1 MRKQVA
7 APTVTATKTVTRRC
21 LGPDQTRYHLAMFR
35 NGEWIE
41 AESGESFAVINP
53 ATGEEI
59 GQVPNGGAADASLA
73 IDAAH
78 AAFASWSTTT
88 AYQRADILMN
98 AWRLMTERAKD
109 LAQLMT
115 AEQGKPLR
123 AANFEVG
130 YGADFIRWY
139 AEEAR
144 RLTGEW
150 LPSGRPDQRFL
161 SVRQPVGVV
170 AMVTPWNYP
179 MSMLT
184 RKMAPALAAGCTLV
198 LKPAEATPLS
208 AKAIFEIFHEAGVPP
223 GVINM
228 VTAQDPV
235 PIGQVFTSDAR
246 VAKLTFTGSTAVGRV
261 LAAAAGASLQRV
273 SVELGGHAPFI
284 VYPDADPVNAAKG
297 AAALKFLNAGQA
309 CISPNRLYVH
319 RDAAEGFIGTL
330 TKRVTGLVV
339 GNGMD
344 DGVGVG
350 PLVDAAAVDKVAA
363 QVQDARDKGAG
374 VPVGGHQLT
383 EDGLDQGFFYAPTV
397 LTEVTSDMTVYR
409 EETFG
414 PVAPVVIYDDVDE
427 VIELANDTHYGLAA
441 YVYTDSMKTA
451 LTAFEALRFG
461 IIGINDVNPTSA
473 SVPFGGMKDS
483 GIGREGGHQGLD
495 EYLEIKTAGISLR

>member
-1 MRKQVA
+1 MGIGASSKG
-7 APTVTATKTVTRRC
+7 TI
-21 LGPDQTRYHLAMFR
+21 LAMFV
-35 NGEWIE
+35 NGEWID
-41 AESGESFAVINP
+41 ARSGRSFAVTNP
-53 ATGEEI
+53 ATGEAI
-59 GQVPNGGAADASLA
+59 GHMPDGGAVDATAA
-73 IDAAH
+73 IDAAD
-78 AAFASWSTTT
+78 AAFDRWAATT
-88 AYQRADILMN
+88 AFHRADVLMD
-98 AWRLMTERAKD
+98 AWQLMGERAAELAELMT
-109 LAQLMT
+109 T
-115 AEQGKPLR
+115 EQGKPLQ
-123 AANFEVG
+123 AARFEVG
-130 YGADFIRWY
+130 YGADFIRWF

-208 AKAIFEIFHEAGVPP
+208 AKAIFEIFIQAGVPD

-228 VTAQDPV
+228 VTASDPV
-235 PIGQVFTSDAR
+235 PIGEVFTSDPR
-246 VAKLTFTGSTAVGRV
+246 VRKLTFTGSTAVGRL
-261 LAAAAGASLQRV
+261 LAAKAGASLQRV

-284 VYPDADPVNAAKG
+284 VYPDADPEHAAKG
-297 AAALKFLNAGQA
+297 ATALKFLNAGQA
-309 CISPNRLYVH
+309 CISPNRIYVH
-319 RDAAEGFIGTL
+319 RDAAAAFTETL
-330 TKRVTGLVV
+330 TGRVEKLVT
-339 GNGMD
+339 GNGMT

-363 QVQDARDKGAG
+363 QVEDARERGAG
-374 VPVGGHQLT
+374 IPVGGYRLSGA
-383 EDGLDQGFFYAPTV
+383 DLGDDRLDQGHFYAPTV
-397 LTEVTSDMTVYR
+397 LTDVNPDMTVYR

-414 PVAPVVIYDDVDE
+414 PVAPIVIYDDVDE
-427 VIELANDTHYGLAA
+427 VISLANDTHYGLAA
-441 YVYTDSMKTA
+441 YVYTDSLKTA
-451 LTAFEALRFG
+451 VSAFEALRFG

-483 GIGREGGHQGLD
+483 GVGREGGHQGLD

>member
-1 MRKQVA
+1 
-7 APTVTATKTVTRRC
+7 
-21 LGPDQTRYHLAMFR
+21 MFV
-35 NGEWIE
+35 NGEWKE
-41 AESGESFAVINP
+41 AKSGRRFAVYNP
-53 ATGEEI
+53 ATGETI
-59 GQVPNGGAADASLA
+59 GEVPAGDGDDATDAIAAADAACSSW
-73 IDAAH
+73 AA
-78 AAFASWSTTT
+78 TT
-88 AYQRADILMN
+88 AHHRADLLME
-98 AWRLMTERAKD
+98 AWRLMTDRASE
-109 LAQLMT
+109 LAELMT
-115 AEQGKPLR
+115 TEQGKPLR
-123 AANFEVG
+123 ASRFEVG
-130 YGADFIRWY
+130 YAADFVRWY

-161 SVRQPVGVV
+161 TVRQPVGVV

-184 RKMAPALAAGCTLV
+184 RKVAPALAAGCTLV

-208 AKAIFEIFHEAGVPP
+208 AKAIFQVFIDAGVPP
-223 GVINM
+223 GVINL
-228 VTAQDPV
+228 VTAEDPV
-235 PIGQVFTSDAR
+235 PIGTAFTSDPR
-246 VAKLTFTGSTAVGRV
+246 VQKLTFTGSTAVGRT

-284 VYPDADPVNAAKG
+284 VYPDADPHNAAKG

-319 RDAAEGFIGTL
+319 RSLAEPFVETL
-330 TKRVTGLVV
+330 TGRVRGLVT

-350 PLVDAAAVDKVAA
+350 PLVNDAAVAKVEA
-363 QVQDARDKGAG
+363 QVDDARDNGAG
-374 VPVGGHQLT
+374 VPVGGHRLV
-383 EDGLDQGFFYAPTV
+383 EAGLDRGHFFAPTV
-397 LTEVTSDMTVYR
+397 LTDVTPDMAVYR

-414 PVAPVVIYDDVDE
+414 PVAPVVIYDDVDQ
-427 VIELANDTHYGLAA
+427 VVELANDTHYGLAA
-441 YVYTDSMKTA
+441 YVYTDSLKTVIGA
-451 LTAFEALRFG
+451 VEALRFG
-461 IIGINDVNPTSA
+461 IIGVNDVNPTSA